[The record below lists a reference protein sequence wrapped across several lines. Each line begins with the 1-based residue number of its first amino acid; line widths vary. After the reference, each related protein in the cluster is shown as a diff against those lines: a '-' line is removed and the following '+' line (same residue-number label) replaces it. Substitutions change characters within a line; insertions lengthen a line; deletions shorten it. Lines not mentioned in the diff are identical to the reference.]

1 MLKRTSTHI
10 CFPNRQRGV
19 ALLMLLTLF
28 VLAASYTLLKQLNK
42 EQPDILRSSSNA
54 KVLNAAKAALMGY
67 ALKST
72 TRPGEL
78 PCPDTDNDGDSNVA
92 GACTSYLGRLPWRT
106 LGLADPRD
114 TSGERLWYA
123 LDAAFDGT
131 SPINSDTAASLL
143 LDGGTEPYV
152 ALVFAPG
159 EALDGQ
165 SRPPGAQNT
174 VSRYLED
181 DNNNG
186 DLNYVSS
193 SPNDFD
199 DQLVGIE
206 AGKFIQAVERR
217 VLTELQRHLETY
229 YIDNDYYPYPAVL
242 NGTSC
247 DSTLTQGHL
256 PVIINATCSPAP
268 DWSVALPAWFTAD
281 SWNRL
286 IWYAIAPA
294 CTQTSPGCTPGGS
307 FVHVNNAPGPVDK
320 HAILISAGRIRAG
333 QIRPPL
339 PLPLADLTHLL
350 DSAENADDH
359 PDLLFDLLPIN
370 AASNDQIKIVA
381 P

>member
-1 MLKRTSTHI
+1 M
-10 CFPNRQRGV
+10 
-19 ALLMLLTLF
+19 ALLMLLTLI

-152 ALVFAPG
+152 ALVVAPG

-217 VLTELQRHLETY
+217 VLTELQRRLETY
-229 YIDNDYYPYPAVL
+229 FIDNDYYPYPAAL
-242 NGTSC
+242 NSTSC
-247 DSTLTQGHL
+247 DSSLTQGHL
-256 PVIINATCSPAP
+256 PVTINATCAPAP
-268 DWSVALPAWFTAD
+268 DWSVALPAWFTAND
-281 SWNRL
+281 WNWL
-286 IWYAIAPA
+286 TWYAIAPA
-294 CTQTSPGCTPGGS
+294 CTLVDPDCSGAGFIQVDNTPG
-307 FVHVNNAPGPVDK
+307 PTDK
-320 HAILISAGRIRAG
+320 HAILIAAGLIRTGAG
-333 QIRPPL
+333 QDRTL
-339 PLPLADLTHLL
+339 PLSGLTDLL
-350 DSAENADDH
+350 DSGENTND
-359 PDLLFDLLPIN
+359 PDLVFESLPID
-370 AASNDQIKIVA
+370 AASNDQIRVVA